1 MHKYLKHSLF
11 KSTLI
16 YTLSDGVNKG
26 VVFLILPILSYYL
39 LPSDYGILSNF
50 NILLAISTIL
60 ITVGVD
66 SAISVNFYKVSKK
79 ELSTYISNGLLLV
92 FYSFIICVTIVLIFN
107 EYIYMWTKVPFNYQI
122 LVLIISVTSVFTAI
136 NLAIWRLEGNA
147 LNYGVYEISQMLMNI
162 TVSFFFIIY
171 FRYGWEGRVFGIL
184 AASIF
189 FALVSFIYLK
199 KNGYLIIKYD
209 KIYFKEALLFSLP
222 LIPHSL
228 SFWIRSGIDR
238 IYITGFIGEA
248 ETGLYATGFQFGIL
262 ISFFTLAFNNSFV
275 PYLYKLLSEPNKLTL
290 IKNKLKIVKLTYLII
305 FLLIFLSI
313 FFGIFSN
320 FIIQYFFNF
329 KYYGAKE
336 FIYWAI
342 LSQVFQGFYL
352 LFVNYLFFIKKTKTL
367 ALITFSCSLIQ
378 IVLSYILIKSYGA
391 IGGAYATC
399 IVSFI
404 NFFIVFIVVNKI
416 YSMPWFKLRAF
427 NKFPVY

>member
-16 YTLSDGVNKG
+16 YTLCDGVNKG

-39 LPSDYGILSNF
+39 IPSDYGILSNF
-50 NILLAISTIL
+50 NILLAILTIL
-60 ITVGVD
+60 ITAGVD
-66 SAISVNFYKVSKK
+66 SAISINFYKVSKK
-79 ELSTYISNGLLLV
+79 ELSIYISNGLLLV
-92 FYSFIICVTIVLIFN
+92 FYSFIICVAIVFIFSD
-107 EYIYMWTKVPFNYQI
+107 YIYLWTKVPFDFQLLVI
-122 LVLIISVTSVFTAI
+122 LISVTSVFTSI

-147 LNYGVYEISQMLMNI
+147 LNFGVYEISQMLINI
-162 TVSFFFIIY
+162 SISFFFIIY
-171 FRYGWEGRVFGIL
+171 FKSGWEGRVFGIL
-184 AASIF
+184 AASILF
-189 FALVSFIYLK
+189 GIISFIYLIK
-199 KNGYLIIKYD
+199 MEYLIIKYD
-209 KIYFKEALLFSLP
+209 KIYFKEALFFSLP

-290 IKNKLKIVKLTYLII
+290 HRNKLKIVKLTYLII
-305 FLLIFLSI
+305 FLLLFLSI
-313 FFGIFSN
+313 FFGIISN
-320 FIIQYFFNF
+320 LVIQYFFNF

-352 LFVNYLFFIKKTKTL
+352 LFVNYLFFIKKTKIL

-378 IVLSYILIKSYGA
+378 IVLSYILIKNYGA
-391 IGGAYATC
+391 VGCAYATC

-404 NFFIVFIVVNKI
+404 NFFAVFIFVNKN
-416 YSMPWFKLRAF
+416 YSMPWFNVRAF
-427 NKFPVY
+427 NKF